1 MALFRCSRHPPK
13 LIEFFQF
20 DSEVGL
26 TYFPRV
32 LASFISLAL
41 TPLVVNAQAVST
53 FQFKFTE
60 LQGAYAVGL
69 KVVDQYDRS
78 RSFHQEGGAPGNPET
93 AENPRPLQTL
103 VWYPAEKSDHPTMTI
118 GDYAALIQTEV
129 SFDKP
134 IEQGKPQ
141 SFINQFMQGTTDLHA
156 WAVRD
161 APVQAGRFPVV
172 IYAPS
177 LNAPST
183 ENIELCEYLASN
195 GYVVIASPSMGAAS
209 RTMTADLAGANAEAQ
224 DISFLVTF
232 AWTLP
237 DAEPSQV
244 AVVGYSWGGMAAL
257 FAAARDK
264 RIDALVSLDGSFR
277 YSSGTVQQAGDVHP
291 DQMSIP
297 LLVFSRAEETL
308 ETWDAMRK
316 DKTHCDCAPNVLNE
330 WTHGDLI
337 HVRMLAISHIQFSSL
352 YQRSGRFRKEG
363 IQFVP
368 ADYSLE
374 DGTTSY
380 NWIARYT
387 MEFLNAYLKN
397 ESQAGEFL
405 KRTPAENGVPQHLM
419 AITIRRAQAKAVVSG
434 APVSR

>member
-1 MALFRCSRHPPK
+1 
-13 LIEFFQF
+13 
-20 DSEVGL
+20 VGL
-26 TYFPRV
+26 
-32 LASFISLAL
+32 
-41 TPLVVNAQAVST
+41 NAQAVST

-60 LQGAYAVGL
+60 LPGAYSIGF

-78 RSFHQEGGAPGNPET
+78 RSFRAEGGASVNSET
-93 AENPRPLQTL
+93 TESPRPLQTL
-103 VWYPAEKSDHPTMTI
+103 VWYPAEKTDHPTMTL
-118 GDYAALIQTEV
+118 GDYAALIQTEIT
-129 SFDKP
+129 FDKP

-141 SFINQFMQGTTDLHA
+141 SFVNQYMQGTTDQHA
-156 WAVRD
+156 WAIRD
-161 APVQAGRFPVV
+161 TPMQAGRFPVV

-177 LNAPST
+177 LNAPAT
-183 ENIELCEYLASN
+183 ENIEFCEYLASN

-209 RTMTADLAGANAEAQ
+209 RTMTVDLSGANAEAQ
-224 DISFLVTF
+224 DISFLVDF
-232 AWTLP
+232 AQTLP
-237 DAEPSQV
+237 DADPSQI
-244 AVVGYSWGGMAAL
+244 AAIGYSWGGMAAL

-277 YSSGTVQQAGDVHP
+277 YSAGTVQQAGDVHP
-291 DQMSIP
+291 DQMTIP

-330 WTHGDLI
+330 WTRGDLI

-352 YQRSGRFRKEG
+352 YQRSERFKKEG

-374 DGTTSY
+374 DGSISY

-387 MEFLNAYLKN
+387 LEFLNAYLKN
-397 ESQAGEFL
+397 DSQAGVFL
-405 KRTPAENGVPQHLM
+405 KRSPAENGVPQHLI
-419 AITIRRAQAKAVVSG
+419 AITSRKAQAKAAVNGGPGSK
-434 APVSR
+434 